1 MPLLPSRG
9 PQAAPHVR
17 AARWAV
23 SALFFL
29 NAVLFANLV
38 PRLPDVKDRLDLS
51 NAELGGAVAAMPF
64 GSLVAGLFAPVLIQR
79 FGSGNVAALGL
90 VGLGAAVAGV
100 PWAGS
105 LAGLVVVML
114 LVGAVDAVV
123 DVGQNAHGFRVQRA
137 YGRSVINGMHALW
150 SIGAVAGGLLGSAAV
165 GLGVPLSTHLAVSA
179 VVFAVVA
186 VVARRF
192 LLPGAEDAE
201 RADLVVAPAEGP
213 TPPVDDPPVDEPP
226 VDEPPEDRAPSS
238 AEGRLRRVP
247 SRTWG
252 LLALLGLLAACEAF
266 VQDAA
271 SSWSALFMRTEVGTS
286 AAVGGM
292 AFVAM
297 QGAATVGRLVG
308 DRVVD
313 RFGQRRVARV
323 GGALTAVGMALAL
336 LLPSVGTAVLG
347 FALAGLGIA
356 TLVPAAMHA
365 ADEIPG
371 LPAGVGLTV
380 VGWLLRVGFL
390 ASPVVVGVLADLT
403 SLRLA
408 LGTVVVAGVL
418 VLLGGR
424 VLGDDRA
431 RRSDAGG
438 ASAPA

>member
-1 MPLLPSRG
+1 M
-9 PQAAPHVR
+9 R

-123 DVGQNAHGFRVQRA
+123 DTGQNAHGFRVQRA

-150 SIGAVAGGLLGSAAV
+150 SIGAVTGGLLGSAAV
-165 GLGVPLSTHLAVSA
+165 GLEVPLSTHLAVSA

-201 RADLVVAPAEGP
+201 RTDLVVSPAEGP
-213 TPPVDDPPVDEPP
+213 TPPVDDPAGS
-226 VDEPPEDRAPSS
+226 RASSS
-238 AEGRLRRVP
+238 AGRGLRRVP

-252 LLALLGLLAACEAF
+252 LLAVLGLLAACEAF

-271 SSWSALFMRTEVGTS
+271 SSWGALFMRTEVGTS

>member
-1 MPLLPSRG
+1 
-9 PQAAPHVR
+9 
-17 AARWAV
+17 
-23 SALFFL
+23 
-29 NAVLFANLV
+29 
-38 PRLPDVKDRLDLS
+38 
-51 NAELGGAVAAMPF
+51 
-64 GSLVAGLFAPVLIQR
+64 
-79 FGSGNVAALGL
+79 
-90 VGLGAAVAGV
+90 
-100 PWAGS
+100 
-105 LAGLVVVML
+105 
-114 LVGAVDAVV
+114 
-123 DVGQNAHGFRVQRA
+123 
-137 YGRSVINGMHALW
+137 
-150 SIGAVAGGLLGSAAV
+150 
-165 GLGVPLSTHLAVSA
+165 
-179 VVFAVVA
+179 
-186 VVARRF
+186 
-192 LLPGAEDAE
+192 
-201 RADLVVAPAEGP
+201 
-213 TPPVDDPPVDEPP
+213 
-226 VDEPPEDRAPSS
+226 
-238 AEGRLRRVP
+238 
-247 SRTWG
+247 
-252 LLALLGLLAACEAF
+252 
-266 VQDAA
+266 
-271 SSWSALFMRTEVGTS
+271 MRTEVGTS

>member
-213 TPPVDDPPVDEPP
+213 TPPVDEPP
-226 VDEPPEDRAPSS
+226 VDDPSEDRASS
-238 AEGRLRRVP
+238 PAEGRLRRVP

-297 QGAATVGRLVG
+297 QGAATVGRLLG

-313 RFGQRRVARV
+313 RVGQRRVARV

>member
-1 MPLLPSRG
+1 
-9 PQAAPHVR
+9 
-17 AARWAV
+17 
-23 SALFFL
+23 
-29 NAVLFANLV
+29 
-38 PRLPDVKDRLDLS
+38 
-51 NAELGGAVAAMPF
+51 
-64 GSLVAGLFAPVLIQR
+64 
-79 FGSGNVAALGL
+79 
-90 VGLGAAVAGV
+90 
-100 PWAGS
+100 
-105 LAGLVVVML
+105 
-114 LVGAVDAVV
+114 
-123 DVGQNAHGFRVQRA
+123 
-137 YGRSVINGMHALW
+137 
-150 SIGAVAGGLLGSAAV
+150 
-165 GLGVPLSTHLAVSA
+165 
-179 VVFAVVA
+179 
-186 VVARRF
+186 
-192 LLPGAEDAE
+192 
-201 RADLVVAPAEGP
+201 
-213 TPPVDDPPVDEPP
+213 
-226 VDEPPEDRAPSS
+226 
-238 AEGRLRRVP
+238 
-247 SRTWG
+247 
-252 LLALLGLLAACEAF
+252 
-266 VQDAA
+266 
-271 SSWSALFMRTEVGTS
+271 MRTEVGTS

-424 VLGDDRA
+424 VLADDRA